1 MFPKEYVNFGK
12 ITWTDCEVSLYSDNC
27 HRKSLCNVPYGI
39 ERAYWQGD
47 NVHVELKS
55 GWHYIYQDFNVYH
68 SWM

>member
-39 ERAYWQGD
+39 ERAY
-47 NVHVELKS
+47 
-55 GWHYIYQDFNVYH
+55 
-68 SWM
+68 